1 MLKDQFALPV
11 YFDLGATFLYALT
24 GALLAIRRHYD
35 VVGLFV
41 LALVS
46 GLGGGLIRDGVF
58 IQSGPPLA
66 MKDGRY
72 LYAIMAGCL
81 TAAMFRHGVDRLQK
95 GFLLADALGLGAY
108 AVVGV
113 ERSLEANLSVMA
125 SILVGVINASGGGL
139 LRDVLVR
146 EEPLLF
152 KPGQFYVLAALLGA
166 SVFTVLIVHFQKPA
180 RHRRCW
186 PSVAR
191 SCSVSWQL
199 CSTGRPGLCGRNNRR
214 TKPEE
219 ALDDDPSRHF
229 SVLPF
234 VLSRFKPA
242 PWWRY
247 AVWPARGR
255 GPCRLGRQNQDQLE
269 EPAVT
274 RAASLINSL

>member
-166 SVFTVLIVHFQKPA
+166 SVFTVLIVHFQKPTTSA
-180 RHRRCW
+180 LLAIGCTFVFRILAIVFNWKTRTLW
-186 PSVAR
+186 PE
-191 SCSVSWQL
+191 Q
-199 CSTGRPGLCGRNNRR
+199 P
-214 TKPEE
+214 
-219 ALDDDPSRHF
+219 
-229 SVLPF
+229 
-234 VLSRFKPA
+234 
-242 PWWRY
+242 
-247 AVWPARGR
+247 
-255 GPCRLGRQNQDQLE
+255 QDK
-269 EPAVT
+269 AGGG
-274 RAASLINSL
+274 AG